1 MPAPKPLSK
10 EDILRAQRITKSN
23 RAAARYLG
31 CSYNHYK
38 RYAQLYENEEG
49 KTLFKIHLNPSGKGI
64 HKFAVNNTGKKAYEA
79 LKSILDGGTEI
90 DHFSPKEIKEALLRE
105 GYIEQKCNHCDF
117 REERVI
123 DRRLPL
129 LMNFKDKNKRNYNI
143 ENLEMLCY
151 NCYFLFIGD
160 VFNEKQVINIEDYHG
175 TIAVEGQV
183 DWEIDEDYIEN
194 LRDLKLREDDES
206 DGSQYISRI

>member
-1 MPAPKPLSK
+1 
-10 EDILRAQRITKSN
+10 
-23 RAAARYLG
+23 
-31 CSYNHYK
+31 
-38 RYAQLYENEEG
+38 
-49 KTLFKIHLNPSGKGI
+49 
-64 HKFAVNNTGKKAYEA
+64 
-79 LKSILDGGTEI
+79 
-90 DHFSPKEIKEALLRE
+90 
-105 GYIEQKCNHCDF
+105 
-117 REERVI
+117 
-123 DRRLPL
+123 
-129 LMNFKDKNKRNYNI
+129 MNFKDKNKRNYNL

-151 NCYFLFIGD
+151 NCFFLFIGD